1 MSHPFDIYSAQILS
15 FKLEGQKQHND
26 NTVNCDTEKV
36 VQRNIQLAEQSGAD
50 SIILFGAG
58 DGKLAKALAKSKPTW
73 MELIICDL
81 YPENILKIRKDNFT
95 SDPLNSNT
103 HLLVDSSIWAVLL
116 LLIQYGFTA
125 TKSRLILN
133 PCIEGESKKK
143 HQSLQKLFSSHKNI
157 QIPDT
162 QDSNIKISAAA
173 IVSPDEPDLDSF
185 ISSFPSWIYEL
196 VLVWDCNDYSKIPV
210 IPCESGIKIVNICNP
225 LNNNFGAQRNIMLEH
240 CHGDWVLYLDADER
254 LAINDW
260 DLLKRIA
267 SYDKCD
273 GWHFP
278 RLTFYPDKD
287 HCRIGFGLWPDLQ
300 LRFFRNS
307 PKIKFI
313 NNIHEQIIGLKGYTG
328 IIAGSP
334 ISHLTHLIK
343 NRDEIESKLANFNNA
358 TSGMIKHK
366 LNSELPTLASELLKP
381 QKDIPL
387 LPIILPSISYR

>member
-1 MSHPFDIYSAQILS
+1 MNHPFDIYSEQILS

-26 NTVNCDTEKV
+26 VGLTCDTEKN
-36 VQRNIQLAEQSGAD
+36 VQRNIQFAEKSGAE

-58 DGKLAKALAKSKPTW
+58 DGKFAKALAESKPAW

-81 YPENILKIRKDNFT
+81 YPENILRIRDYNFR
-95 SDPLNSNT
+95 SDLLNSKT

-116 LLIQYGFTA
+116 LLIQYGFTGI
-125 TKSRLILN
+125 KSRLILN
-133 PCIEGESKKK
+133 PCIEGENKKK

-157 QIPDT
+157 QIPDN

-196 VLVWDCNDYSKIPV
+196 VLVWDCNDSSQLPV
-210 IPCESGIKIVNICNP
+210 IPCRSDIKIVNICNP
-225 LNNNFGAQRNIMLEH
+225 LDNNFGAQRNVMLAH
-240 CHGDWVLYLDADER
+240 CHGDWIMYLDADER
-254 LAINDW
+254 LAIKDW
-260 DLLKRIA
+260 DILKKIA

-273 GWHFP
+273 CWYFP

-287 HCRIGFGLWPDLQ
+287 RCRVGFGLWPDLQ
-300 LRFFRNS
+300 LRFFRKS

-343 NRDEIESKLANFNNA
+343 NRDEIESKLTDFNNA
-358 TSGMIKHK
+358 AGGKIKHK
-366 LNSELPTLASELLKP
+366 LNSELPTLDSKLLKP
-381 QKDIPL
+381 QENIQL
-387 LPIILPSISYR
+387 LPIILPSIII